1 MKPAQGWRYW
11 SRDLNS
17 PGLRPPKGQP
27 LIPFCELTYPHFTF
41 LVFGNLVFSA
51 EKYLKQ
57 EPGTQPYNGSE
68 DSVPE
73 HKIALLKA

>member
-1 MKPAQGWRYW
+1 
-11 SRDLNS
+11 
-17 PGLRPPKGQP
+17 
-27 LIPFCELTYPHFTF
+27 
-41 LVFGNLVFSA
+41 VFENLVLSA